1 METFVD
7 QKEAEVRRQVWPTP
21 HLRSTWP
28 IGKGKS
34 TESHVQRPSRM
45 KGQINNFLPDH
56 TKRWTLDK
64 SHGNTYSK
72 ADPCLGYLR
81 AVKTNF
87 VDEALWQY
95 LYRKPRCR
103 TILDKYRRKSVASS
117 VALFPASTHEQ
128 RSTYAFLHKT
138 FSVAKASWFFPT
150 CNRICDLRNW
160 FYSERWLTVCAS
172 SIYFVIRC
180 EAKFSKVRLQIFK
193 CTWVKCLLETNL
205 ACSVKPTIESGI
217 RITVAQNKEAEDFR
231 DKPSIIMKT
240 NKHKEKPLTFSDS
253 LSGQCWEMAS

>member
-1 METFVD
+1 MSRLPQSCQNQFCGRGPVAISLPKTTLQNHSRQI
-7 QKEAEVRRQVWPTP
+7 QKKKCRLFRCAV
-21 HLRSTWP
+21 
-28 IGKGKS
+28 
-34 TESHVQRPSRM
+34 SR
-45 KGQINNFLPDH
+45 
-56 TKRWTLDK
+56 
-64 SHGNTYSK
+64 
-72 ADPCLGYLR
+72 
-81 AVKTNF
+81 
-87 VDEALWQY
+87 
-95 LYRKPRCR
+95 
-103 TILDKYRRKSVASS
+103 
-117 VALFPASTHEQ
+117 THEQ

-138 FSVAKASWFFPT
+138 FSVAKASWCFPT
-150 CNRICDLRNW
+150 CNRICDLRDW

-180 EAKFSKVRLQIFK
+180 ESKFSKVRLQIFK

-231 DKPSIIMKT
+231 DKLSIIMKT